1 MQNIKT
7 AVDLR
12 RAIEMLELKK
22 AEQEVFLKE
31 IFKTTLQELNPLNSI
46 QNTIKN
52 FINSPDI
59 TTKVLNTAIGITTG
73 IISKR
78 MIFGGSKNP
87 IVKILGSLMEIGVA
101 GMVAKNP
108 DRIKSAGMK
117 LFQSLF
123 NFRRSK
129 DSGKDS
135 VSEE

>member
-31 IFKTTLQELNPLNSI
+31 RFKTTLQELNPLNSI

-87 IVKILGSLMEIGVA
+87 IVKTLGSLMEIGVA

-117 LFQSLF
+117 LFQALI
-123 NFRRSK
+123 NFTGSK
-129 DSGKDS
+129 NSGKDR
-135 VSEE
+135 VREE

>member
-31 IFKTTLQELNPLNSI
+31 RFKTTLQELNPLNSI